1 MMKDMKDLRVMV
13 IGAHPDDP
21 DLNAGCTIMKLV
33 AVGARVRFVSVCNGD
48 KGHQTTW
55 GASLAER
62 RFGEA
67 QASAKIFGV
76 EDYAI
81 LGNSDCEVENTK
93 ELRLELTRRVR
104 TFAPHIIFTHRIC
117 DYHADHR
124 AVGMAVMD
132 ITYFLGVPG
141 WCPEAPLPS
150 VKPAVLFLRDTFT
163 VPRELRPDV
172 IVPVDDPAIRTR
184 YLAALACHVSQF
196 SEWLPFD
203 KDIVAECPDWN
214 DVPAREKFLTKH
226 WVEPRKGLDAR
237 RFGVPEFK
245 EVEVFEQS
253 EYGRQ
258 MTADEM
264 RDIFGP
270 AAIVRLRGWEAS
282 R

>member
-1 MMKDMKDLRVMV
+1 MENLKDLRVMV

-33 AVGARVRFVSVCNGD
+33 AAGARVRFISVCNGD

-55 GASLAER
+55 GPSLASR
-62 RFGEA
+62 RYGEA
-67 QASAKIFGV
+67 QASAKVFGV
-76 EDYAI
+76 ENYAI
-81 LGNSDCEVENTK
+81 LGNSDCEVENTPA
-93 ELRLELTRRVR
+93 LRRELTRRVR
-104 TFAPHIIFTHRIC
+104 EFSPHIIFTHRIC

-124 AVGMAVMD
+124 VVGQAVMD

-141 WCPEAPLPS
+141 WCPESPLPS

-163 VPRELRPDV
+163 VPRELRPDIV
-172 IVPVDDPAIRTR
+172 VPVDDPAIRQR

-196 SEWLPFD
+196 AEWLPYD
-203 KDIVAECPDWN
+203 KNIVAECPDWA
-214 DVPAREKFLTKH
+214 DIPAREAFLSKY
-226 WVEPRKGLDAR
+226 WLEPRKGYDAR
-237 RFGVPEFK
+237 RFGVPGFK

-258 MTADEM
+258 MAPEDM
-264 RDIFGP
+264 KRIFGEN
-270 AAIVRLRGWEAS
+270 AIVGSRTWMAS

>member
-1 MMKDMKDLRVMV
+1 MGSLKDFRVMV

-33 AVGARVRFVSVCNGD
+33 AAGARVRFISVCNGD
-48 KGHQTTW
+48 KGHQATW
-55 GASLAER
+55 GAALAKR
-62 RFGEA
+62 RYGEA
-67 QASAKIFGV
+67 QASAKVFGV

-81 LGNSDCEVENTK
+81 LGNSDCEVENTPA
-93 ELRLELTRRVR
+93 LRRELTRRVR
-104 TFAPHIIFTHRIC
+104 EFAPHVIFTHRIC

-124 AVGMAVMD
+124 VVGQAVMD

-163 VPRELRPDV
+163 VPRELRPDA
-172 IVPVDDPAIRTR
+172 IVPVDDPAIRQR

-196 SEWLPFD
+196 AEWLPFD
-203 KDIVAECPDWN
+203 KGIAAECPDW
-214 DVPAREKFLTKH
+214 DDIPAREAFLVKY
-226 WVEPRKGLDAR
+226 WIESRKGYDAR
-237 RFGVPEFK
+237 RFGVSELK

-258 MTADEM
+258 MSPEELKKVLGESSIISSRAWT
-264 RDIFGP
+264 
-270 AAIVRLRGWEAS
+270 AS